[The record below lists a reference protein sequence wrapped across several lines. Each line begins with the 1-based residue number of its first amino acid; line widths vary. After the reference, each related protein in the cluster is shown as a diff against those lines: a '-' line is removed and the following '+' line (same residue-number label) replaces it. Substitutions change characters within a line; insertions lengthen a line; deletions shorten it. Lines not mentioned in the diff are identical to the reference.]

1 MRKLALWFGLL
12 VLGGSGVANGTVIY
26 DANQYFAGNELAA
39 ETNPF
44 GPFSVGHFDE
54 AILGGFTPFTSAE
67 HTNSFRDFNAGKIQG
82 YFIDNDPDAPGV
94 LVNVDSVNSVVTDFG
109 TTLEPLQ
116 IHLHPGGI
124 GSYPLPRTLSHLYK
138 I

>member
-82 YFIDNDPDAPGV
+82 SLNVLSPMGPGI
-94 LVNVDSVNSVVTDFG
+94 SC
-109 TTLEPLQ
+109 
-116 IHLHPGGI
+116 
-124 GSYPLPRTLSHLYK
+124 PRTARG
-138 I
+138 IVT